1 MIEKEIVQVEEV
13 ILELRLPIQV
23 NNCKVEGRL
32 SQYLLLILTRLIRYL
47 LYAPRYGKI
56 RICQQCLIMKFGL
69 PKGLAFGQ
77 KAEIS
82 LEGNFKLGNLMILPK
97 KINLLLVIRELIFLI
112 LLKFLR
118 TETLVIF
125 SSITSDHFIFNISK
139 PKIHN
144 PRGGGLKEHPFRL
157 GI

>member
-1 MIEKEIVQVEEV
+1 MKKEVVQVEEV
-13 ILELRLPIQV
+13 ILELRLPILV

-32 SQYLLLILTRLIRYL
+32 SQYLLLILTRLICYL

-56 RICQQCLIMKFGL
+56 RICQQCLIVKFGL
-69 PKGLAFGQ
+69 PRGLAFGQ
-77 KAEIS
+77 KAEIT
-82 LEGNFKLGNLMILPK
+82 LEGNFKLGILMILPK
-97 KINLLLVIRELIFLI
+97 KVNLLLAIRESIFLI

-125 SSITSDHFIFNISK
+125 SSIISDHFIFNISK

-144 PRGGGLKEHPFRL
+144 PRGGGLKEQPYKL
-157 GI
+157 SI